1 MLRTAN
7 KTTGL
12 VSNYIE
18 PLSRLSWS
26 ICRRLSRLGVRPQS
40 LLETEVHVKTILQSI
55 YFNLW
60 VYIGQHD

>member
-7 KTTGL
+7 KTTGP

-26 ICRRLSRLGVRPQS
+26 ICRR
-40 LLETEVHVKTILQSI
+40 
-55 YFNLW
+55 
-60 VYIGQHD
+60 